1 MINEGGH
8 VGIHV
13 EETVGYDGEMDV
25 GNIEFVDKTVGCNVA
40 TIEGISKG
48 NSVGRIGGII
58 VGDIIVLTIG
68 IEKEPSG
75 FNLKRFHI

>member
-1 MINEGGH
+1 MINEAGH

-13 EETVGYDGEMDV
+13 EETVGKDGEIDV
-25 GNIEFVDKTVGCNVA
+25 GKIEFVGKTVGCNVA
-40 TIEGISKG
+40 TIEGISEG
-48 NSVGRIGGII
+48 NSVGRKGGIT
-58 VGDIIVLTIG
+58 VGDIILSTVG